1 LTLIEDPRA
10 LISVPELFRFIN
22 GTKRCTKIE
31 QQRVP
36 KVVLPI
42 ILEGNSTQ
50 TIKKMANVRV
60 LLFVL
65 ILLCKVHII
74 K

>member
-1 LTLIEDPRA
+1 MTHIEDPGD
-10 LISVPELFRFIN
+10 LISAPELFRFIN
-22 GTKRCTKIE
+22 GTKRRTKIE
-31 QQRVP
+31 QRVP
-36 KVVLPI
+36 KEVLTM
-42 ILEGNSTQ
+42 ILQGNSIQ
-50 TIKKMANVRV
+50 TIKQMADVRV